1 MTPEPVISLK
11 NVTKV
16 YVLPSD
22 EVVALDDVSLDIQKG
37 EFVAIM
43 GPSGSGKSTLMNQ
56 IGCLDLPTSGDLYID
71 GRNVRDLNDDEL
83 TELRRDKIG
92 YIFQKFN
99 LIPLLDLRENV
110 EYPLIL
116 KHKKKDESGYPEKLL
131 KMVGL
136 DENRIKHK
144 PSEISGGQQQ
154 RVAVARALV
163 NDPSIL
169 LCDEPT
175 GNLDSKTSAQIM
187 DMLTDLNRK
196 GRTIV
201 MVTHEDDIAEYAQR
215 KIVISD
221 GHILSDNGRYLNDN

>member
-1 MTPEPVISLK
+1 MTPQPVISLK

-22 EVVALDDVSLDIQKG
+22 EVVALDNVSLDICEG

-56 IGCLDLPTSGDLYID
+56 IGCLDIPTSGDLYID
-71 GRNVRDLNDDEL
+71 GRNIRDLNDDEL

-136 DENRIKHK
+136 EDNRFKHK
-144 PSEISGGQQQ
+144 PAEISGGQQQ

-163 NDPSIL
+163 NDPAIL

-187 DMLTDLNRK
+187 EILSDLNRD

-201 MVTHEDDIAEYAQR
+201 MVTHEDSVAEYAHR

-221 GHILSDNGRYLNDN
+221 GRIVHDN